1 MRKIGALLCTA
12 AIVATASMSHADTIE
27 GKVVAYDRK
36 AQLLV
41 MEDRSIYSLAGY
53 DAPLLAELEAGDMVL
68 IETKGEGEDGYGLV
82 TEITVQN

>member
-1 MRKIGALLCTA
+1 MKRFAALFCTVSVMA
-12 AIVATASMSHADTIE
+12 MAPASFADTIE

-36 AQLLV
+36 AQLIV

-53 DAPLLAELEAGDMVL
+53 DAPLLTELAAGDMVV

-82 TEITVQN
+82 TEIALQN